1 MISKHTKFAS
11 CWGGHFIE
19 MMEKLKHGI
28 KCRPWHVE
36 ATPAKHFGECFDI
49 MFEYLPNFNISIYRV
64 KSISRMP
71 FLWDVGNAVGWVT
84 QYIVMSNG
92 RELFRLNGCAHL
104 EPDFDKV
111 SVLCMAIAIIDR
123 VSRILSTP
131 NRRFRVATNMSLK
144 PSDLYA
150 MVLGFSSSDIVEHP
164 AIVPTS
170 NLDYVLAMLHQL
182 YIYETGGVAQMVVGP
197 SYSFADM
204 VTAAVTQLRKD
215 LFPPTHS
222 DNLARI
228 IRRMDIIPDT
238 TDVAMKAKSGHNVNT
253 RNDRKEALAQFHSH
267 SDVEYFGKQIL
278 GAIGFT
284 LKDLDLGI
292 YGGIHNLRS
301 MLYRMKETG
310 EDVTEMD
317 ANRNVMPFYT
327 LPGDDWT
334 VIENE
339 N

>member
-1 MISKHTKFAS
+1 
-11 CWGGHFIE
+11 
-19 MMEKLKHGI
+19 MMEKLEHGI

-49 MFEYLPNFNISIYRV
+49 TFEYLPNFNISIYRV

-123 VSRILSTP
+123 VSRILSNP
-131 NRRFRVATNMSLK
+131 NRRFQVATNMSLK
-144 PSDLYA
+144 PSDLYYV
-150 MVLGFSSSDIVEHP
+150 VLGFKSSDILEHP

-170 NLDYVLAMLHQL
+170 NFDYVLAMLYQL
-182 YIYETGGVAQMVVGP
+182 YIYETGGVAQMVVAP

-204 VTAAVTQLRKD
+204 MTAAVTQMRKN

-228 IRRMDIIPDT
+228 MRRLDIIPDT
-238 TDVAMKAKSGHNVNT
+238 TDVAMKAKSGHNANT

-301 MLYRMKETG
+301 MLYRMQETG

-317 ANRNVMPFYT
+317 ANRNAIPFYT